1 MAVTL
6 LQMRD
11 AAKDIC
17 DHVGDPNVSDTTWTR
32 WINDGIEKLYR
43 IVMVR
48 NSGAYQKFSDFT
60 LTAATNLQPK
70 PADFRWHKGVTQDP
84 TIPSLRRSLP
94 KYNFNERDS
103 MGTLGP
109 RSQRIVGQNLSIEP
123 FQLCA
128 GNYRWHYVA
137 GPTILVA
144 DVDTIDTVL
153 EPYDDYATTWAAIK
167 ALGKEESDNRDL
179 YAELA
184 TLQVQIDEVFAM
196 MTGDDPD
203 TISDDDSRGPALWQ
217 IP

>member
-6 LQMRD
+6 LQMRN

-17 DHVGDPNVSDTTWTR
+17 DHVGDPNVSDPNWTTWL
-32 WINDGIEKLYR
+32 NDGIEKLYR

-48 NSGAYQKFSDFT
+48 NSGAFQKFTDFT
-60 LTAATNLQPK
+60 LTAASNLQAK

-94 KYNFNERDS
+94 KYNFAERDS
-103 MGTLGP
+103 LGTLGP
-109 RSQRIVGQNLSIEP
+109 RSHRIIGQNLSIEP

-137 GPTILVA
+137 GPTILA
-144 DVDTIDTVL
+144 IDTDVIDVVL
-153 EPYDDYATTWAAIK
+153 EPYDDYPVTWACIK
-167 ALGKEESDNRDL
+167 ALVKEESDNRDL

-184 TLQVQIDEVFAM
+184 ALKVDIDEVFAM

-203 TISDDDSRGPALWQ
+203 TISDDDNRGPALWQ